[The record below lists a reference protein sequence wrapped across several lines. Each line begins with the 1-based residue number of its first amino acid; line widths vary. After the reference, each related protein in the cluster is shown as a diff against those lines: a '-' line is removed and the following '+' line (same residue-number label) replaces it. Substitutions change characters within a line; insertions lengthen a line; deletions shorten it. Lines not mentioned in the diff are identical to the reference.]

1 MINNSKKVLGL
12 IGHPVEHSISHIMHN
27 AAFEYMG
34 LDNIYTLFD
43 VSKNNLPNVINGAKS
58 LGIMGFNVTIPYKTD
73 IIKYLDVVDDLAN
86 VIGAVNTIKFESIV
100 EEGTNNHDHNHNDC
114 NHNNHNIVAKGFNT
128 DGIGDLRAINE
139 VSSVK
144 GKKVL
149 ILGSGGASRAV
160 AFQLAIS
167 GVEDIVILN
176 RTEKNANNLV
186 KDIGNN
192 LSSFEDSN
200 VPIANLSSGSLN
212 NIKNN
217 IKNSD
222 ILINTTSVGMYPNI
236 NQSSLVTNDLMHSDL
251 IVHDLIYNPLETGLI
266 KEAKIAG
273 ATTISGLKMLLY
285 QGVESF
291 KIWTGLDAPVKV
303 MEDAIINAI

>member
-1 MINNSKKVLGL
+1 MINGSKKVLGL
-12 IGHPVEHSISHIMHN
+12 IGHPVEHSISHIMYN

-43 VSKNNLPNVINGAKS
+43 VSKNNLPNVIKGAKS
-58 LGIMGFNVTIPYKTD
+58 LCIMGFNVTIPYKTD
-73 IIKYLDVVDDLAN
+73 IIKYLDVVDGLAN
-86 VIGAVNTIKFESIV
+86 AIGAVNTIKFENIV
-100 EEGTNNHDHNHNDC
+100 GEDTNNNNNNLNHD
-114 NHNNHNIVAKGFNT
+114 NHNILAKGFNT
-128 DGIGDLRAINE
+128 DGIGDLRAISE

-144 GKKVL
+144 DKKIL
-149 ILGSGGASRAV
+149 ILGAGGASRAV

-176 RTEKNANNLV
+176 RTEKNANILV
-186 KDIGNN
+186 KGIENS
-192 LSSFEDSN
+192 LSSFEN
-200 VPIANLSSGSLN
+200 FKNPIANLSSGSLN
-212 NIKNN
+212 NIKNE

-236 NQSSLVTNDLMHSDL
+236 NQNPLVKNDLMHSDL

-266 KEAKIAG
+266 KEAKISG
-273 ATTISGLKMLLY
+273 AITISGLKMLLY

-291 KIWTGLDAPVKV
+291 KIWTGLDSPVKV